1 MVSVNSSRTW
11 APPHMSTR
19 DCSQGFCSLYCPQ
32 WCYIIF
38 PPPPPFDFPAD
49 DDSGPNFS
57 PLVIGIIGIL
67 TSAFLL
73 VSYYVIMSKCC
84 GHRIGLR
91 SRENHLNDSE
101 LEENDP
107 SIHEAWNVN
116 TTGLDESLIKSIMVF
131 KYKKGSGL
139 AEGTDCSVCLSEFL
153 DDESLRLLPKCSHA
167 FHVTCI
173 DTWLKS
179 HSNCP
184 LCRSNIV
191 FVTAAPPPLP
201 PPVIEPPLMNEI
213 SSENQPEN
221 DIEMGVREE
230 DDEEEVVESRV
241 PSKRLITQN
250 MNLLIRRSVSMDQVS
265 RGVLSIS
272 DILKIDHDEDCEMGN
287 CPFHDRDVGTSRQE
301 VGEEEEVNR
310 LPYCVPTPMGMKRSF
325 SSGRFMFPKRGRGQ
339 NMIIPL

>member
-1 MVSVNSSRTW
+1 MVPVNSSRTW
-11 APPHMSTR
+11 APHMSTR

-84 GHRIGLR
+84 GHRIALGR
-91 SRENHLNDSE
+91 RENHLNDSE
-101 LEENDP
+101 LEESDP
-107 SIHEAWNVN
+107 SNHEAWNVN

-139 AEGTDCSVCLSEFL
+139 AEGTDCSVCLSEFQ

-184 LCRSNIV
+184 LCRANIV
-191 FVTAAPPPLP
+191 FVNASPPPLP
-201 PPVIEPPLMNEI
+201 PPVIEAPLMNERT
-213 SSENQPEN
+213 SENQPEN
-221 DIEMGVREE
+221 DIEMGIREE
-230 DDEEEVVESRV
+230 DDEEEVA
-241 PSKRLITQN
+241 PPKRLITQN

-265 RGVLSIS
+265 RGVLSIA
-272 DILKIDHDEDCEMGN
+272 DILKIDHDGDCEMGN
-287 CPFHDRDVGTSRQE
+287 CLSHERDVGTSRQE
-301 VGEEEEVNR
+301 VGEEEVST
-310 LPYCVPTPMGMKRSF
+310 LPYCVPSPMGMKRSF

>member
-1 MVSVNSSRTW
+1 MVLVNSSRTW
-11 APPHMSTR
+11 APHMSTR
-19 DCSQGFCSLYCPQ
+19 DCSQGFCSLYCPL
-32 WCYIIF
+32 WCL
-38 PPPPPFDFPAD
+38 PPPPPFDFPDD

-84 GHRIGLR
+84 GHRIALGR
-91 SRENHLNDSE
+91 RENHHNDSE
-101 LEENDP
+101 QEENDP
-107 SIHEAWNVN
+107 SNHEAWNVN

-139 AEGTDCSVCLSEFL
+139 AEGTDCSVCLSEFQ

-179 HSNCP
+179 HTNCP
-184 LCRSNIV
+184 LCRANIV
-191 FVTAAPPPLP
+191 FVNASPPPLP
-201 PPVIEPPLMNEI
+201 PPVIEAPLTNERT
-213 SSENQPEN
+213 SGNQPEN

-230 DDEEEVVESRV
+230 DEEDAVDSRA
-241 PSKRLITQN
+241 PPKRLITEN

-265 RGVLSIS
+265 RDALSIA

-287 CPFHDRDVGTSRQE
+287 CPFHERDVGTSRQQ
-301 VGEEEEVNR
+301 VGEEEVST
-310 LPYCVPTPMGMKRSF
+310 LPHCLPSPIGMKRSF
-325 SSGRFMFPKRGRGQ
+325 SSGRFMFHKRGRGQ

>member
-1 MVSVNSSRTW
+1 MVPVNSLRTW

-57 PLVIGIIGIL
+57 PIVIGIIGIL

-84 GHRIGLR
+84 GDRIALGR
-91 SRENHLNDSE
+91 RENHLNDSE

-107 SIHEAWNVN
+107 SNNEAWNVN

-139 AEGTDCSVCLSEFL
+139 AEGADCCVCLSEFQ
-153 DDESLRLLPKCSHA
+153 DDESLKLLPKCSHA

-184 LCRSNIV
+184 LCRANIV
-191 FVTAAPPPLP
+191 FVNASPPPLP
-201 PPVIEPPLMNEI
+201 PPVIEAPLINERT
-213 SSENQPEN
+213 SDNQPEN
-221 DIEMGVREE
+221 DIELGVREE
-230 DDEEEVVESRV
+230 AEQVAESGV
-241 PSKRLITQN
+241 PPKRLITEN
-250 MNLLIRRSVSMDQVS
+250 MNLLMRRSASMDQVS
-265 RGVLSIS
+265 RGVLSIA
-272 DILKIDHDEDCEMGN
+272 DILKIDQDDYCEMGN
-287 CPFHDRDVGTSRQE
+287 CPFHNRDVGTSRQ
-301 VGEEEEVNR
+301 VGEEEAST
-310 LPYCVPTPMGMKRSF
+310 LPHCVPSPIGMKRSF
-325 SSGRFMFPKRGRGQ
+325 SSGRLFMFPKRGRGQ

>member
-1 MVSVNSSRTW
+1 MMPVNSSRTW
-11 APPHMSTR
+11 ASRMSTR
-19 DCSQGFCSLYCPQ
+19 DCSQRFCSLYCPE

-38 PPPPPFDFPAD
+38 PPPPSFDFPAD

-57 PLVIGIIGIL
+57 PLVVGIIGIL

-84 GHRIGLR
+84 GHRIALGR
-91 SRENHLNDSE
+91 REDHLNDSE

-107 SIHEAWNVN
+107 SNHEAWNVN

-131 KYKKGSGL
+131 KYKNGSGL
-139 AEGTDCSVCLSEFL
+139 AEGTDCSVCLSEFQ

-184 LCRSNIV
+184 LCRANIV
-191 FVTAAPPPLP
+191 LVNASTPPLP
-201 PPVIEPPLMNEI
+201 PQVIEAPLLNERTSQI
-213 SSENQPEN
+213 QPEN
-221 DIEMGVREE
+221 DIEMGFG
-230 DDEEEVVESRV
+230 EEEENENEVAESGV
-241 PSKRLITQN
+241 PPKRPTTEN
-250 MNLLIRRSVSMDQVS
+250 MNLLIRRSVSMDQAS
-265 RGVLSIS
+265 RGVLSIA
-272 DILKIDHDEDCEMGN
+272 DILKIDQDEYCEMRI
-287 CPFHDRDVGTSRQE
+287 CPFHERDVGTSRQD
-301 VGEEEEVNR
+301 VGEEEVST
-310 LPYCVPTPMGMKRSF
+310 LPHCLPSPMGMKRSF